1 VKIKAYIMGDVFL
14 LAKLQDMDH
23 ADEIQCY
30 DRANASLTKDQ
41 KAKFKLQKACPGAT
55 ASFIMKRDQ
64 QDALQAGARPNSGEE
79 ETGVEG
85 VAALEAYQNQAR
97 YLKRVGKLAMRSAP
111 KLENRS
117 DLLNFM
123 RANPL
128 PATLEEMEEL
138 KTYTVD
144 GIAAI
149 WDMFEE
155 ADGSKVIIVKC
166 IRTHSNAFE
175 HI

>member
-1 VKIKAYIMGDVFL
+1 
-14 LAKLQDMDH
+14 
-23 ADEIQCY
+23 
-30 DRANASLTKDQ
+30 
-41 KAKFKLQKACPGAT
+41 
-55 ASFIMKRDQ
+55 MKRDQ
-64 QDALQAGARPNSGEE
+64 QGALQAGARPNSGEE

-175 HI
+175 RIRTHSNAFERIPIELTRTHLYAFERI

>member
-1 VKIKAYIMGDVFL
+1 
-14 LAKLQDMDH
+14 
-23 ADEIQCY
+23 
-30 DRANASLTKDQ
+30 
-41 KAKFKLQKACPGAT
+41 
-55 ASFIMKRDQ
+55 
-64 QDALQAGARPNSGEE
+64 
-79 ETGVEG
+79 
-85 VAALEAYQNQAR
+85 
-97 YLKRVGKLAMRSAP
+97 MRSAP
-111 KLENRS
+111 KLENRA

-155 ADGSKVIIVKC
+155 ADGSKVSLVERF
-166 IRTHSNAFE
+166 RTHSNAFE
-175 HI
+175 RIHTHSYAFIRMTSLACLPRHHLRRCLPVPSRGLGI